1 MTLDTGINDASV
13 AATHRT
19 VWALGDYALMAEEVM
34 APLGPALVEA
44 TGIRPGV
51 RVLDVAA
58 GSGNISLPAAATGAA
73 VVSTDLTPELLR
85 RSQARAKARG
95 LTIDYREANAQALPF
110 GNGEFDVV
118 MSAIGVQ
125 FAPDQQRAAAEL
137 VRVCRPGGTIGVIS
151 WTPEGF
157 FGRMLA
163 TIRPYRPSL
172 SHPVPPAAL
181 WGARATS
188 PRCSATEIGGVATT
202 RGMLAVNR
210 FDSAEAVHDVLQAAL
225 RPDDRGLRE
234 HRPQPGAGRRARR
247 PARRTRAALPRRRH
261 HGMGVPAGHR
271 RKRRPSSRRLQVDV
285 GVQVDVGL
293 AAGGGEGR
301 QGTHQPVPLRRGHL
315 RHDGRDLRHAGAR

>member
-1 MTLDTGINDASV
+1 MTVDSTISDARV

-44 TGIRPGV
+44 TGIGPGV

-73 VVSTDLTPELLR
+73 VVSTDLTPELLL
-85 RSQARAKARG
+85 RSRDRAAAQG
-95 LTIDYREANAQALPF
+95 LIIDYREANAHALPF
-110 GNGEFDVV
+110 GDGEFDVV

-125 FAPDQQRAAAEL
+125 FAPDQQRAASEL

-181 WGARATS
+181 WGRPGYVTALLGDRVG
-188 PRCSATEIGGVATT
+188 EITT
-202 RGMLAVNR
+202 ARGMLAVDR
-210 FDSAEAVHDVLQAAL
+210 FADAEAVHAYFKTHYGPTIEAY
-225 RPDDRGLRE
+225 
-234 HRPQPGAGRRARR
+234 ANI
-247 PARRTRAALPRRRH
+247 
-261 HGMGVPAGHR
+261 GHNR
-271 RKRRPSSRRLQVDV
+271 V
-285 GVQVDVGL
+285 L
-293 AAGGGEGR
+293 AAELDA
-301 QGTHQPVPLRRGHL
+301 QLVELAQQHLADGTMGWEYLLVTATKRT
-315 RHDGRDLRHAGAR
+315 D